1 MGNWEFSAS
10 AYIVNVYWASWINES
25 YWDVPKT
32 SVIDSCGPPNSV
44 SAGYALWL
52 ALIPA
57 VGCVV
62 QCPGSVF
69 LFRRSN
75 FYRFA
80 PEIGI
85 ADSLAALSLV
95 VKALLKGYRW
105 KESVAAVLVIREGV
119 GRGQLWWRDAV
130 EIRSSAV
137 EQSEFRMVPCLDY
150 HH

>member
-1 MGNWEFSAS
+1 MGGWEFAAS
-10 AYIVNVYWASWINES
+10 AYIVNVYWASWLNES
-25 YWDVPKT
+25 NWDVPKIRE
-32 SVIDSCGPPNSV
+32 IDSCGPPNLW

-85 ADSLAALSLV
+85 ADSLAVMTLV
-95 VKALLKGYRW
+95 FKALIKGYRW
-105 KESVAAVLVIREGV
+105 KESVAAVLLVREGV
-119 GRGQLWWRDAV
+119 GRGELWWRDTV
-130 EIRSSAV
+130 DKRSSAV
-137 EQSEFRMVPCLDY
+137 GQSELL
-150 HH
+150 